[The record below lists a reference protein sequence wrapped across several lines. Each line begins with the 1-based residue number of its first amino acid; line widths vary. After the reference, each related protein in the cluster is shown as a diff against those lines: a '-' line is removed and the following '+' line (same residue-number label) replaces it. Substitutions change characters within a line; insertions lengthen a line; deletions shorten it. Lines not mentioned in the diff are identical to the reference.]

1 MKTRRITRERLVPHT
16 VDGKTRMVTD
26 TVTIDV
32 PVPPRDWDRAVLTGV
47 TTIAALVL
55 TASVVWSTASI
66 GDLLARVVIA
76 PAAYG
81 AAVVFDLVWI
91 ACMAIEWLAR
101 YDAERAALP
110 RKAGHAALAIAMGAV
125 GAHGWLSGYVV
136 IGIVGAVVSCLA
148 KGLWTVLLGHQ
159 APPLDARTREFIRQE
174 LAEAGASLALIP
186 ARRRVQRAQALVHA
200 ERIAL
205 DASPDS
211 DPDGSGRSADDP
223 DEEEPPSA
231 AGPMTIKDAVRT
243 ALDSGITDPERVLNY
258 VRKVAD
264 ANAKP
269 ETVNRY
275 IRLAS

>member
-1 MKTRRITRERLVPHT
+1 MKTRRITRQQLVPHT

-32 PVPPRDWDRAVLTGV
+32 PLPPRDWDRAVLTGV
-47 TTIAALVL
+47 TGIAALVL

-66 GDLLARVVIA
+66 GDLLSRVVIA

-81 AAVVFDLVWI
+81 AAIVFDLVWI

-101 YDAERAALP
+101 YDSERAALP
-110 RKAGHAALAIAMGAV
+110 RNAGHVALAIAMGAV
-125 GAHGWLSGYVV
+125 GAHGWLSGYLV

-148 KGLWTVLLGHQ
+148 KGLWTVLLDHQ

-186 ARRRVQRAQALVHA
+186 ARRRVQRAQALVAA

-205 DASPDS
+205 DSGPDA
-211 DPDGSGRSADDP
+211 DPDQSGQSADGPD
-223 DEEEPPSA
+223 DEEEPTT

-243 ALDSGITDPERVLNY
+243 ALDSGIREPDRVLAY

-264 ANAKP
+264 ANAR
-269 ETVNRY
+269 EDTVARY
-275 IRLAS
+275 IRLAG